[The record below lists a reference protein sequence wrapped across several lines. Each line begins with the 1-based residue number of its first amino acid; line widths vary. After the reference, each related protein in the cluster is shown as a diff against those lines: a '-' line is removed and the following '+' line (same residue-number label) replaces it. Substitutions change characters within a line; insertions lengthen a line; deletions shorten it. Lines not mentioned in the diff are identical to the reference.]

1 MSYTSA
7 HQQVA
12 RKERRAYMWSGEL
25 PPRNYSHPVFS
36 CKIFVGGGNFLVY
49 FRHIYS
55 RVSVPWDVSEDA
67 LLEAF
72 SPYGRCKVEW
82 PGNEA
87 RFARPGQR
95 GGTITRGKVGY
106 LFFSSILFY
115 FFQVTGYVYMIFD
128 HEHSVRHL
136 LRDCSQVV
144 VSHFRTIQ
152 IHHLVPGVWL
162 CRRVVLPS
170 QGQEKQYDRNST
182 SSGGQKHL
190 HRSTG
195 REQTM
200 PKYYIA

>member
-1 MSYTSA
+1 MLINKSPVRSA
-7 HQQVA
+7 A
-12 RKERRAYMWSGEL
+12 RTCGAA
-25 PPRNYSHPVFS
+25 
-36 CKIFVGGGNFLVY
+36 NFLPATTLIPFSHAKSSSVEVCFCIC

-55 RVSVPWDVSEDA
+55 LFSVPWDVSEDA

-144 VSHFRTIQ
+144 VSHFQTI
-152 IHHLVPGVWL
+152 
-162 CRRVVLPS
+162 
-170 QGQEKQYDRNST
+170 
-182 SSGGQKHL
+182 
-190 HRSTG
+190 
-195 REQTM
+195 
-200 PKYYIA
+200 